1 MKKYKV
7 KLRRDV
13 PEVTTVEIWADDY
26 RDAMAKAPRAVQK
39 NTRWEPQGDEDHK
52 NLMEIEVDDIEEI
65 DLGDPLAPALYEKGW
80 ERLHTGGGCWSLL
93 WQIEPDGPYYL
104 ISDQDSGI
112 EIYEKEWSFGH
123 YDAEGCQTWFVTS
136 DQFPALTLTDFL
148 ASLNLPEREPN
159 QYELGGGDD
168 DASS

>member
-1 MKKYKV
+1 MNKYSV
-7 KLRRDV
+7 RVRR
-13 PEVTTVEIWADDY
+13 EVAEETTIAIWAEDENE
-26 RDAMAKAPRAVQK
+26 AMEAARK
-39 NTRWEPQGDEDHK
+39 NVSSKDKWDSVSIDPHY
-52 NLMEIEVDDIEEI
+52 EVVDLEEI
-65 DLGDPLAPALYEKGW
+65 DLGGLLVPALYAKGW

-104 ISDQDSGI
+104 LSDQDSGI

-136 DQFPALTLTDFL
+136 DQFPALTLTEFL

-159 QYELGGGDD
+159 QYELGGSDD